1 MNETEGGTLVAG
13 EGNRREVTIHH
24 PDLRIGV
31 SVFVLA
37 LLDLLVI
44 RKARLQKVV
53 DIHNLPIELDR
64 SVVTRNEV
72 AAAIEYVLNDDYD
85 WPVSFVCVCGLLAL
99 DTDATR
105 ESLMELVEDSKNPYV
120 KAGLRIYKAKRH
132 AA

>member
-1 MNETEGGTLVAG
+1 MDLIAYRT
-13 EGNRREVTIHH
+13 RRSALSEIVSFL
-24 PDLRIGV
+24 DALRTRNVDAYDGC
-31 SVFVLA
+31 LA

-105 ESLMELVEDSKNPYV
+105 ESLMKLVEDSKNPYV
-120 KAGLRIYKAKRH
+120 KAGLRIFKTKRH
-132 AA
+132 QT